1 MTVNK
6 EIEKAL
12 EQADIKAKL
21 SCRLSIKPEVQA
33 IVENKDYLEWD
44 DFVQMANIPSR
55 YAEKRYVKYSLAL
68 LIECLENG
76 LYKGKYIEKL
86 NKDLK
91 NLNEC
96 LNSYIWSHKRI
107 FTRDYNE
114 VQFVKTSRKKQ
125 QINVYLIKNGDE
137 VFMEIVKKYLTT
149 KTNLHLN
156 KILNTFVISIGDTKL
171 SSYKDIN
178 DTVFW
183 MQIQYYKNKY
193 QDDEVKKDIAIKN
206 VCHFYRWLIKEYQEY
221 NFFENST
228 TLTNELIQN
237 NALVININKNAY
249 FTTYGIDEDL
259 EDKPLICFILKN
271 YNIHSTRVA
280 KIAHTTF
287 DTSKI
292 EESYY
297 RILANKY
304 MQNLKSVSALTTN
317 GYTHSACSCL
327 HFIEQI
333 KKQDDYPNPDLKYL
347 NTQEAI
353 LIRNFVA
360 NNSEISL
367 SSLNNNIGSIR
378 RFLQWCKANGY
389 IKFDEIFF
397 DYLAQF
403 EEPNDY
409 HGKSIPDEDLKKISN
424 EFIKLCKEDES
435 YLVYYAIFIILLETE
450 FRISQVCSLTTSALQ
465 PSLKNDQFYLYSNT
479 KTSNGKKIQ
488 QPICASTKSILS
500 KVMELTESLR
510 NNAVQESS
518 KNLIFLYTKS
528 NGAVIPITVAHFR
541 IEFRKVCSKAG
552 VADYNSKHLRD
563 THMTKAFEFI
573 LKTGKS
579 DLEMGLLSK
588 HSVIDTTK
596 LHYIEIELTKMLE
609 SVYQVTLGNRDVT
622 QNSHILEELP
632 TELSDKDTEVE
643 CGCGHCGA
651 ATCNITGNMSC
662 LMCKHFVTTPSH
674 KQYFIKMIDNCDKL
688 LSQTQ
693 IPHEREDIIL
703 IKTLF
708 TSWLREI
715 CIVEEQNNDRK
726 SIN

>member
-6 EIEKAL
+6 EIEKVL

-55 YAEKRYVKYSLAL
+55 YAEQQYIKYSLAL

-107 FTRDYNE
+107 FTKDYDE
-114 VQFVKTSRKKQ
+114 VQFVKTSREKQ
-125 QINVYLIKNGDE
+125 KIYVYLIKNGDE

-149 KTNLHLN
+149 KTNKHLH

-183 MQIQYYKNKY
+183 KQIQYYKDKY

-221 NFFENST
+221 NFFENSI
-228 TLTNELIQN
+228 TLTNELIQS

-271 YNIHSTRVA
+271 YNVHSTRVA
-280 KIAHTTF
+280 KISHITF

-297 RILANKY
+297 RILVNKY
-304 MQNLKSVSALTTN
+304 IQNFKIVSALTTSN
-317 GYTHSACSCL
+317 YTHSVCSCL

-333 KKQDDYPNPDLKYL
+333 KKQDYYPNTDLKYL

-353 LIRNFVA
+353 LIRNFIA

-367 SSLNNNIGSIR
+367 STLNNNIGSIR
-378 RFLQWCKANGY
+378 RFLQWCKANQY

-409 HGKSIPDEDLKKISN
+409 HGKSIPDDDLKKISN

-435 YLVYYAIFIILLETE
+435 Y
-450 FRISQVCSLTTSALQ
+450 
-465 PSLKNDQFYLYSNT
+465 D
-479 KTSNGKKIQ
+479 
-488 QPICASTKSILS
+488 
-500 KVMELTESLR
+500 
-510 NNAVQESS
+510 
-518 KNLIFLYTKS
+518 
-528 NGAVIPITVAHFR
+528 
-541 IEFRKVCSKAG
+541 
-552 VADYNSKHLRD
+552 
-563 THMTKAFEFI
+563 
-573 LKTGKS
+573 
-579 DLEMGLLSK
+579 
-588 HSVIDTTK
+588 
-596 LHYIEIELTKMLE
+596 
-609 SVYQVTLGNRDVT
+609 
-622 QNSHILEELP
+622 
-632 TELSDKDTEVE
+632 
-643 CGCGHCGA
+643 
-651 ATCNITGNMSC
+651 
-662 LMCKHFVTTPSH
+662 
-674 KQYFIKMIDNCDKL
+674 
-688 LSQTQ
+688 
-693 IPHEREDIIL
+693 
-703 IKTLF
+703 
-708 TSWLREI
+708 
-715 CIVEEQNNDRK
+715 
-726 SIN
+726 